1 MDLLLRF
8 LFVILVAQNVS
19 LEDLDLVKRRV
30 KRVTNGQPA
39 KEGESR

>member
-8 LFVILVAQNVS
+8 LFVILLAESVS
-19 LEDLDLVKRRV
+19 LEDLKRRV